1 MSGYIGQN
9 GEQTS
14 YEAVI
19 QQSENTIQ
27 QSVEIEATNNAV
39 NAGPITIA
47 STATVTV
54 SGTWVIV

>member
-1 MSGYIGQN
+1 MTAYIGQN

-27 QSVEIEATNNAV
+27 KSVEIDATNTAV
-39 NAGPITIA
+39 NAGPITLN
-47 STATVTV
+47 ATVTV
-54 SGTWVIV
+54 SGVWVIV